1 MVRLSSKQGV
11 LMDAHQPV
19 LTQEIITS
27 LKDMK
32 SFPRL
37 VLDATFGRGG
47 HTLALL
53 REFDE
58 LTVHA
63 LDTDEEAIAYGNMKF
78 KDEIQQG
85 RLRLYHMNFVNVLKK
100 FSKSSYDAVIV
111 DLGVSSPQ
119 FDQPDRGFS
128 FQSDGPLDMRMDF
141 SQGLTAADIINSRTS
156 KELIELFQSYG
167 DIRRPQKV
175 VSAILQA
182 RPIFTTYELSKI
194 ISSHSLRRG
203 RIHSA
208 TQYFMALRI
217 AVNNELEVLENSIY
231 HFIELLRDQG
241 RLHIISFHSL
251 EDRIVKYTYR
261 ACDKKEGKVLTKKVI
276 RTSRE
281 EIAKNPRARS
291 AKLRIFERGT
301 NEL

>member
-1 MVRLSSKQGV
+1 
-11 LMDAHQPV
+11 
-19 LTQEIITS
+19 
-27 LKDMK
+27 MK
-32 SFPRL
+32 SSPRL

-47 HTLALL
+47 HASALL
-53 REFDE
+53 QEFDG
-58 LTVHA
+58 LVIDA
-63 LDTDEEAIAYGNMKF
+63 LDTDHEAIAYGNMKF
-78 KDEIQQG
+78 KNEIEQG
-85 RLRLYHMNFVNVLKK
+85 QLRLCHMNFVNVLKK
-100 FSKSSYDAVIV
+100 FSKSSYDAVFV

-128 FQSDGPLDMRMDF
+128 FQSDGPLDMRMD
-141 SQGLTAADIINSRTS
+141 SSRGLKAADIINSRTS
-156 KELIELFQSYG
+156 RELIELFQSYG
-167 DIRRPQKV
+167 DVRKPQRV

-182 RPIFTTYELSKI
+182 RPLSTTYELSKI
-194 ISSHSLRRG
+194 ISSHSPKRG

-217 AVNNELEVLENSIY
+217 AVNNELEVLENSIH

-251 EDRIVKYTYR
+251 EDRIVKYIYR

-276 RTSRE
+276 RASRE
-281 EIAKNPRARS
+281 EIVKNPRARS